1 MSDWQYRESQD
12 GEIGESFWSR
22 LFSHRSSH
30 MLYLDYVALVIA
42 CFIVLVVIV
51 YVCRECSCE
60 YFKHGY
66 TGGESRSSSADDL
79 RIVQDDSPPE
89 TCSSVDIHHLSHHNF
104 RVLEE
109 YSQRMA
115 QVLQGPPPSYDEAIK
130 DRSPANYHG
139 TVGQTSTAP
148 SVSQRPNG
156 QHENDSESVPLLP
169 GNR

>member
-1 MSDWQYRESQD
+1 
-12 GEIGESFWSR
+12 
-22 LFSHRSSH
+22 

-42 CFIVLVVIV
+42 CFIVLIVIV

-66 TGGESRSSSADDL
+66 TGGEPRSSSADDL
-79 RIVQDDSPPE
+79 RIVQDDSPPD
-89 TCSSVDIHHLSHHNF
+89 TCSSVQLHHLSHHNF

-130 DRSPANYHG
+130 DQPPAHHG
-139 TVGQTSTAP
+139 MVGQTSTTP
-148 SVSQRPNG
+148 SVSQRTTDG
-156 QHENDSESVPLLP
+156 QHVNDSESVPLLP